1 MPAFSLI
8 SLQISTTVGL
18 GEPAL
23 IPLPTYQELSQTS
36 VGSYEYN
43 LIQQFNLTSDDARN
57 FKHPLIEE
65 TTNEDLLRRV
75 I

>member
-1 MPAFSLI
+1 MLPCDTSHTNLGNPI
-8 SLQISTTVGL
+8 TSKPSIRSTNSTAAAKL
-18 GEPAL
+18 DKHKP
-23 IPLPTYQELSQTS
+23 ICS
-36 VGSYEYN
+36 N
-43 LIQQFNLTSDDARN
+43 LIQQFNLTSDDARD